1 MTKIKFLIIF
11 LFFIQAANAQFRP
24 HYTQYILNNY
34 IVNPALSGIEN
45 YVDVKLSMR
54 NQWVGIDGAPKTF
67 YATVHGALGKEDY
80 RQNATSFDM
89 IGQNTRGNE
98 FLPNYTTAAPHHGI
112 GFTALNY
119 KTGYI
124 NRVTSYATYAYHIG
138 LNESTSLSAGF
149 GLGISSFS
157 IDRSKITLA
166 NSSDPSV
173 DETIA
178 TFRKIKPEL
187 NAGLWLYSSKY
198 FIGVSAQQII
208 PSRLSL
214 IDSAGYKSTLV
225 PHIFATAGYRAP
237 LSYDISIMPSV
248 MVRYISNLP
257 IGVDV
262 NLKAQFQ
269 DMFWIGGSYR
279 NQDGFA
285 AMLGLNFAQK
295 VHISYAYDL
304 NKGQYLLSTMNRGTH
319 EIVVGFLLNNRHP
332 SL

>member
-1 MTKIKFLIIF
+1 MKKCLLIC
-11 LFFIQAANAQFRP
+11 LFVIAQYVHGQFRP

-34 IVNPALSGIEN
+34 IVNPALTGIEN
-45 YVDVKLSMR
+45 YVDVKMSVR

-67 YATVHGALGKEDY
+67 YVTAHGALGKGDN
-80 RQNATSFDM
+80 RQTATSFDM

-119 KTGYI
+119 STGYI

-149 GLGISSFS
+149 GLGFTSFN

-178 TFRKIKPEL
+178 TFKKIKPEL
-187 NAGLWLYSSKY
+187 NAGIWLYSSKY

-214 IDSAGYKSTLV
+214 IDNAENKSTLV
-225 PHIFATAGYRAP
+225 PHIFATAGYRVP
-237 LSYDISIMPSV
+237 ISYDLSMMPSL

-257 IGVDV
+257 LGIDV
-262 NLKAQFQ
+262 NLKTQFQ
-269 DMFWIGGSYR
+269 DKFWLGASYR

-285 AMLGLNFAQK
+285 AMFGINFAQK
-295 VHISYAYDL
+295 LHLSYSYDL

>member
-1 MTKIKFLIIF
+1 MRSIFIILLLF
-11 LFFIQAANAQFRP
+11 LFHATHAQFRP

-34 IVNPALSGIEN
+34 IVNPALTGIDN
-45 YVDVKLSMR
+45 YIDVKMSMR
-54 NQWVGIDGAPKTF
+54 NQWLGIDGAPKTF
-67 YATVHGALGKEDY
+67 YATVHGALGKGDF

-98 FLPNYTTAAPHHGI
+98 FLPQYTTAAPHHGI

-124 NRVTSYATYAYHIG
+124 NRVTSYATYAYHVG

-149 GLGISSFS
+149 GLGFTSFS
-157 IDRSKITLA
+157 IDRTKITLA
-166 NSSDPSV
+166 NSSDPFV

-178 TFRKIKPEL
+178 TFKKIKPEL

-198 FIGVSAQQII
+198 FVGISAQQII
-208 PSRLSL
+208 PSKLSL
-214 IDSAGYKSTLV
+214 IDNAENKSTLV
-225 PHIFATAGYRAP
+225 PHLFATAGYRAP
-237 LSYDISIMPSV
+237 ISYDVSLIPSI

-257 IGVDV
+257 VGVDF

-269 DMFWIGGSYR
+269 DIFWVGANYR

-285 AMLGLNFAQK
+285 AMAGMNFARK
-295 VHISYAYDL
+295 VHLSYAYDL
-304 NKGQYLLSTMNRGTH
+304 NKGKYLLSTMNRGTH
-319 EIVVGFLLNNRHP
+319 EIVVGFLLNNKYG

>member
-1 MTKIKFLIIF
+1 MRSVLLIIM
-11 LFFIQAANAQFRP
+11 LFVFKGTEAQFRP

-34 IVNPALSGIEN
+34 IVNPALTGIDN
-45 YVDVKLSMR
+45 YIDVKMSMR
-54 NQWVGIDGAPKTF
+54 NQWLGIDGAPKTF
-67 YATVHGALGKEDY
+67 YATVHGSLGKDDF

-98 FLPNYTTAAPHHGI
+98 FLPQYTTAAPHHGI

-124 NRVTSYATYAYHIG
+124 NRITSYATYAYHIG
-138 LNESTSLSAGF
+138 LNENTSLSAGF
-149 GLGISSFS
+149 GLGFSSFN

-166 NSSDPSV
+166 NSSDPFV

-178 TFRKIKPEL
+178 TMKKIKPEL

-198 FIGVSAQQII
+198 FIGISAQQII
-208 PSRLSL
+208 PSKLSL
-214 IDSAGYKSTLV
+214 VDNAENKSTLV
-225 PHIFATAGYRAP
+225 PHLFATAGYRVP
-237 LSYDISIMPSV
+237 ISFDVSFIPSV

-257 IGVDV
+257 IGVDF

-269 DMFWIGGSYR
+269 DAFWIGANYR

-285 AMLGLNFAQK
+285 AMLGMNFAKK
-295 VHISYAYDL
+295 VQISYAYDL

-319 EIVVGFLLNNRHP
+319 EIVLGFLLNNKYG

>member
-1 MTKIKFLIIF
+1 MKKVLVFWVLIF
-11 LFFIQAANAQFRP
+11 LQAVVHAQFRP

-34 IVNPALSGIEN
+34 IVNPALTGIEN
-45 YVDVKLSMR
+45 YIDVKMSMR

-67 YATVHGALGKEDY
+67 YATVHGALGKGDF

-98 FLPNYTTAAPHHGI
+98 FLPNYTTASPHHGI

-119 KTGYI
+119 RTGYI
-124 NRVTSYATYAYHIG
+124 NRVTSYATYAYHLG
-138 LNESTSLSAGF
+138 LNETTSLSAGF
-149 GLGISSFS
+149 GLGITSFS
-157 IDRSKITLA
+157 IDRTKITLA

-178 TFRKIKPEL
+178 TFKKIKPEL
-187 NAGLWLYSSKY
+187 NAGLWLYSDKY
-198 FIGVSAQQII
+198 FVGVSAQQII
-208 PSRLSL
+208 PSKLSL
-214 IDSAGYKSTLV
+214 IDNAENKSTLV
-225 PHIFATAGYRAP
+225 PHLFATTGYKARI
-237 LSYDISIMPSV
+237 SYDVSLLPSV

-269 DMFWIGGSYR
+269 DLFWVGGSYR

-285 AMLGLNFAQK
+285 AMLGLNFARK
-295 VHISYAYDL
+295 IHVSYAYDL

-319 EIVVGFLLNNRHP
+319 EIVVGFLLSNKHA

>member
-1 MTKIKFLIIF
+1 MMRKGILFSL
-11 LFFIQAANAQFRP
+11 LFFVQALHAQFRP

-34 IVNPALSGIEN
+34 IVNPALTGIEN
-45 YVDVKLSMR
+45 YVDVKMSMR
-54 NQWVGIDGAPKTF
+54 NQWLGIDGAPKTF
-67 YATVHGALGKEDY
+67 YATAHGALGKGDY

-98 FLPNYTTAAPHHGI
+98 FLPNYTTASPHHGI

-138 LNESTSLSAGF
+138 LNETTSLSAGF
-149 GLGISSFS
+149 GLGITSFS
-157 IDRSKITLA
+157 IDRSKVTLA
-166 NSSDPSV
+166 TSSDPSV

-178 TFRKIKPEL
+178 TFRKIKPEM
-187 NAGLWLYSSKY
+187 NAGLWLYSNKY
-198 FIGVSAQQII
+198 FIGLSAQQII
-208 PSRLSL
+208 PSKLSL
-214 IDSAGYKSTLV
+214 IDNAENKSTLV
-225 PHIFATAGYRAP
+225 PHLFATAGYRAR
-237 LSYDISIMPSV
+237 LSYDVSVIPSV

-257 IGVDV
+257 IGVDL

-269 DMFWIGGSYR
+269 DLFWIGGGYR

-295 VHISYAYDL
+295 IHISYAYDL

-319 EIVVGFLLNNRHP
+319 EIVVGFLLKNRHP

>member
-1 MTKIKFLIIF
+1 MKKVVVFGLLVLLQTVVH
-11 LFFIQAANAQFRP
+11 AQFRP

-34 IVNPALSGIEN
+34 IVNPALTGIEN
-45 YVDVKLSMR
+45 YIDVKMSMR

-67 YATVHGALGKEDY
+67 YATVHGALGKGDY

-98 FLPNYTTAAPHHGI
+98 FLPNYTTASPHHGI

-124 NRVTSYATYAYHIG
+124 NRVTSYATYAYHLG
-138 LNESTSLSAGF
+138 LNETISLSAGF
-149 GLGISSFS
+149 GLGITSFS
-157 IDRSKITLA
+157 IDRTKITLA

-178 TFRKIKPEL
+178 TFKKVKPEL
-187 NAGLWLYSSKY
+187 NAGLWLYSDKY
-198 FIGVSAQQII
+198 FVGVSAQQII

-214 IDSAGYKSTLV
+214 IDNATSKSTLV
-225 PHIFATAGYRAP
+225 PHLFATAGYKTRI
-237 LSYDISIMPSV
+237 SYDVSLLPSV

-257 IGVDV
+257 IGVDI

-269 DMFWIGGSYR
+269 DLFWIGGSYR

-285 AMLGLNFAQK
+285 AMLGLNFAK
-295 VHISYAYDL
+295 KIHLSYAYDL

-319 EIVVGFLLNNRHP
+319 EIVVGFLLSNRHA

>member
-1 MTKIKFLIIF
+1 MRKGILVV
-11 LFFIQAANAQFRP
+11 LFFTVNSIQAQFRP

-34 IVNPALSGIEN
+34 IVNPALTGIEN
-45 YVDVKLSMR
+45 YVDVKMSMR

-67 YATVHGALGKEDY
+67 YATVHGAIGKEDY
-80 RQNATSFDM
+80 RQTATSFDM

-124 NRVTSYATYAYHIG
+124 NRVTSYATYAYHLG
-138 LNESTSLSAGF
+138 LNETTSLSAGF
-149 GLGISSFS
+149 GLGITSFS

-166 NSSDPSV
+166 NSFDPSV

-178 TFRKIKPEL
+178 TFKKIKPEL
-187 NAGLWLYSSKY
+187 NAGLWLYSNKY
-198 FIGVSAQQII
+198 FVGVSAQQII
-208 PSRLSL
+208 PSKLSL
-214 IDSAGYKSTLV
+214 IDNEEKKSTLV
-225 PHIFATAGYRAP
+225 PHLFATAGYRAR
-237 LSYDISIMPSV
+237 LSYDISLIPSF

-257 IGVDV
+257 VGVDL

-269 DMFWIGGSYR
+269 DLFWVGGSYR

-295 VHISYAYDL
+295 IHVSYSYDL
-304 NKGQYLLSTMNRGTH
+304 NKGQYLLSSMNRGTH
-319 EIVVGFLLNNRHP
+319 EIVVGFLLRNKHA

>member
-1 MTKIKFLIIF
+1 MCI
-11 LFFIQAANAQFRP
+11 R
-24 HYTQYILNNY
+24 
-34 IVNPALSGIEN
+34 
-45 YVDVKLSMR
+45 DR
-54 NQWVGIDGAPKTF
+54 
-67 YATVHGALGKEDY
+67 
-80 RQNATSFDM
+80 NATSFDM

-119 KTGYI
+119 NTGYI

-138 LNESTSLSAGF
+138 LNETTSLSAGF
-149 GLGISSFS
+149 GLGFTSFS
-157 IDRSKITLA
+157 IDRTKITLA
-166 NSSDPSV
+166 NASDPSV

-178 TFRKIKPEL
+178 TFKKIKPEL

-198 FIGVSAQQII
+198 FVGVSAQQII
-208 PSRLSL
+208 PSKLSL
-214 IDSAGYKSTLV
+214 IDNAENKSTLV
-225 PHIFATAGYRAP
+225 PHLFATAGYRAP
-237 LSYDISIMPSV
+237 ISYDISLIPSV

-269 DMFWIGGSYR
+269 DMFWIGGNYR

-285 AMLGLNFAQK
+285 AMLGMNFAQK
-295 VHISYAYDL
+295 VHLSYAYDL

-319 EIVVGFLLNNRHP
+319 EIVVGFLLSNKHP

>member
-1 MTKIKFLIIF
+1 MAKTKLFIVF
-11 LFFIQAANAQFRP
+11 LFLLQSVQAQFRP

-34 IVNPALSGIEN
+34 IVNPALTGIEN
-45 YVDVKLSMR
+45 YIDVKLSMR

-67 YATVHGALGKEDY
+67 YATVHGALGKQDY

-138 LNESTSLSAGF
+138 LNETTSLSAGF
-149 GLGISSFS
+149 GLGLTSFS

-166 NSSDPSV
+166 SASDPSV

-178 TFRKIKPEL
+178 TFKKIKPEL

-208 PSRLSL
+208 PSKLSL
-214 IDSAGYKSTLV
+214 IDNAENKSTLV
-225 PHIFATAGYRAP
+225 PHLFATAGYRARI
-237 LSYDISIMPSV
+237 SYDISLIPSV

-269 DMFWIGGSYR
+269 DMFWIGGNYR

-285 AMLGLNFAQK
+285 AMLGINFAQK
-295 VHISYAYDL
+295 VHLSYAYDL

-319 EIVVGFLLNNRHP
+319 EIVVGFLLSNRHP